1 MSHSLYLSLTNLNQ
15 ILFIS
20 QTRLVLFCIAA
31 LLSGFSLCACT
42 NAKRID
48 PALEIAEAP
57 NPESLAAFDGNT
69 RTPIGWEEVLKQV
82 ANANAVFVGETHDDA
97 SAHRVEHALVNAF
110 LAAHPKAAVSLE
122 MLERNEQDAV
132 NLYLSNSS
140 TLDVFLATT
149 KSRDWAGENTWI
161 PWYQPMLDSARNS
174 GAQVIASNAP
184 RKYVSIALREG
195 YEPLRA
201 LPADERLL
209 FEVDENLTHDG
220 DWLRLRELMVEMHK
234 ERAEKERAEK
244 GETGPLEPSD
254 QDVDCA
260 HRSQR
265 VWDRTMGMSAAKT
278 FAQKNAVIHIAGGFH
293 LEQRLGTVAQ
303 FSRVCPDAKIL
314 VISLKPSASTEIAEK
329 EIKGADIVIH
339 TKSQLPK
346 AQKNFD

>member
-1 MSHSLYLSLTNLNQ
+1 MTNPNQ
-15 ILFIS
+15 ICFIS
-20 QTRLVLFCIAA
+20 QNRLALFCVAA
-31 LLSGFSLCACT
+31 LVSGFSLCACT

-48 PALEIAEAP
+48 PAIEIAQAP

-69 RTPIGWEEVLKQV
+69 RTPIGWEDVLNRV

-140 TLDVFLATT
+140 TLEVFLATT

-161 PWYQPMLDSARNS
+161 PWYQPMIDSARIS

-234 ERAEKERAEK
+234 DRAEK

-265 VWDRTMGMSAAKT
+265 VWDRTMGMSAAKI
-278 FAQKNAVIHIAGGFH
+278 FAQKTSVIHIAGGFH
-293 LEQRLGTVAQ
+293 LEQQLGTVAQ

-314 VISLKPSASTEIAEK
+314 VISLQPSASTEIVEK

-339 TKSQLPK
+339 TKSQQLTE
-346 AQKNFD
+346 QK

>member
-1 MSHSLYLSLTNLNQ
+1 MN
-15 ILFIS
+15 
-20 QTRLVLFCIAA
+20 RLVLFCVAA
-31 LLSGFSLCACT
+31 LVSGFSLSACT
-42 NAKRID
+42 NSKRID
-48 PALEIAEAP
+48 PAVEIAQAA

-69 RTPIGWEEVLKQV
+69 RTPIGWDEVLKRV

-132 NLYLSNSS
+132 NLFLSHSS
-140 TLDVFLATT
+140 TLEVFVATT

-161 PWYQPMLDSARNS
+161 PWYQPMIDSARIS
-174 GAQVIASNAP
+174 GAQVIAANAP

-209 FEVDENLTHDG
+209 FEIDEEITRDG
-220 DWLRLRELMVEMHK
+220 DWNRLRDLMVEMHK
-234 ERAEKERAEK
+234 ERAEKDRAEK

-265 VWDRTMGMSAAKT
+265 VWDRTMGMSAANT
-278 FAQKNAVIHIAGGFH
+278 FAQKTAVIHVAGGFH

-314 VISLKPSASTEIAEK
+314 VISLQPSASAEIEEK
-329 EIKGADIVIH
+329 GIKGADIVIH
-339 TKSQLPK
+339 TKSLLLT
-346 AQKNFD
+346 AQK

>member
-1 MSHSLYLSLTNLNQ
+1 MCHSLYLSLNNPNQ
-15 ILFIS
+15 TSCFS
-20 QTRLVLFCIAA
+20 VNRLILFCIAV
-31 LLSGFSLCACT
+31 LLSGFSLSACT
-42 NAKRID
+42 NSKRID
-48 PALEIAEAP
+48 PAVEIAQAP

-69 RTPIGWEEVLKQV
+69 RTPIGWDEVLKRV

-97 SAHRVEHALVNAF
+97 SAHRDEHALVNAF

-132 NLYLSNSS
+132 NLYLSDSS
-140 TLDVFLATT
+140 TLEVFLATT

-161 PWYQPMLDSARNS
+161 PWYQPMIDSARIS
-174 GAQVIASNAP
+174 GAQVIAANAP

-209 FEVDENLTHDG
+209 FEVDEEITRDG
-220 DWLRLRELMVEMHK
+220 DWNRLRDLMVEMHK
-234 ERAEKERAEK
+234 ERAEKDRAEK

-265 VWDRTMGMSAAKT
+265 VWDRTMGMSAANT
-278 FAQKNAVIHIAGGFH
+278 FAQKTAVIHVAGGFH

-314 VISLKPSASTEIAEK
+314 VISLQPSASAEIEEK

-339 TKSQLPK
+339 TKSLLRP
-346 AQKNFD
+346 AQK

>member
-1 MSHSLYLSLTNLNQ
+1 MTNPNQ
-15 ILFIS
+15 ICFIS
-20 QTRLVLFCIAA
+20 QNRLALFCVAA
-31 LLSGFSLCACT
+31 LVSGFSLCACT

-48 PALEIAEAP
+48 PAVEIAQAP

-69 RTPIGWEEVLKQV
+69 RTPIGWEDVLNRV

-140 TLDVFLATT
+140 TLEVFLATT

-161 PWYQPMLDSARNS
+161 PWYQPMIDSARIS
-174 GAQVIASNAP
+174 GAQIIASNAP

-234 ERAEKERAEK
+234 DRAEKELAEK

-265 VWDRTMGMSAAKT
+265 VWDRTMGMSAAKI
-278 FAQKNAVIHIAGGFH
+278 FAQKTSVIHIAGGFH
-293 LEQRLGTVAQ
+293 LEQQLGTVAQ

-314 VISLKPSASTEIAEK
+314 VISLQPSASTEIVEK

-339 TKSQLPK
+339 TKSQQLTE
-346 AQKNFD
+346 QK

>member
-1 MSHSLYLSLTNLNQ
+1 MTNLNQ
-15 ILFIS
+15 IYFIS
-20 QTRLVLFCIAA
+20 QNRLALFCVAA
-31 LLSGFSLCACT
+31 LVSGFSLCACT

-48 PALEIAEAP
+48 PAIEIAQAP

-69 RTPIGWEEVLKQV
+69 RTPIGWEEVLKRV

-140 TLDVFLATT
+140 TLEVFLATT

-161 PWYQPMLDSARNS
+161 PWYQPMIDSARIS

-234 ERAEKERAEK
+234 DRAEK

-254 QDVDCA
+254 QDVDYA

-278 FAQKNAVIHIAGGFH
+278 FAQKTAVIHVAGGFH

-314 VISLKPSASTEIAEK
+314 VISLQPTASAEIEEK

-339 TKSQLPK
+339 TKSQLRT
-346 AQKNFD
+346 AQK

>member
-1 MSHSLYLSLTNLNQ
+1 MKSPNKTFYFLAIRVIFFSFASL
-15 ILFIS
+15 
-20 QTRLVLFCIAA
+20 
-31 LLSGFSLCACT
+31 GFAFSNCGCANT
-42 NAKRID
+42 KRID
-48 PALEIAEAP
+48 PAVEIAQAP
-57 NPESLAAFDGNT
+57 NPESLAAFDANT
-69 RTPIGWEEVLKQV
+69 RTPIGWDEVLKRV

-122 MLERNEQDAV
+122 MLERNDQDAV
-132 NLYLSNSS
+132 NLFLSHSS
-140 TLDVFLATT
+140 TLEVFVATT

-161 PWYQPMLDSARNS
+161 PWYQPMIDSARIS
-174 GAQVIASNAP
+174 GAQVIAANAP

-209 FEVDENLTHDG
+209 FEIDEEITRDG
-220 DWLRLRELMVEMHK
+220 DWNRLRDLMVEMHK
-234 ERAEKERAEK
+234 ERAEKDRAEK

-265 VWDRTMGMSAAKT
+265 VWDRTMGMSAANT
-278 FAQKNAVIHIAGGFH
+278 FAQKTAVIHVAGGFH

-314 VISLKPSASTEIAEK
+314 VISLQPSASAEIEEK

-339 TKSQLPK
+339 TKSLLRP
-346 AQKNFD
+346 AQK

>member
-1 MSHSLYLSLTNLNQ
+1 MN
-15 ILFIS
+15 
-20 QTRLVLFCIAA
+20 RLVVFCVAA
-31 LLSGFSLCACT
+31 LVSGFSLSACT
-42 NAKRID
+42 NSKRID
-48 PALEIAEAP
+48 PAVEIAQAP

-69 RTPIGWEEVLKQV
+69 RTPIGWDEVLKRV

-161 PWYQPMLDSARNS
+161 PWYQPMLDSARMS
-174 GAQVIASNAP
+174 GAQVIAANAP

-234 ERAEKERAEK
+234 DRAEK

-278 FAQKNAVIHIAGGFH
+278 FAQKTAVIHVAGGFH

-303 FSRVCPDAKIL
+303 FSRVCPGAKIL
-314 VISLKPSASTEIAEK
+314 VISLQPSASAEIEEK
-329 EIKGADIVIH
+329 GIKGADIVIH
-339 TKSQLPK
+339 TKSLLLT
-346 AQKNFD
+346 AQK

>member
-1 MSHSLYLSLTNLNQ
+1 MSHSLYLSLNNTN
-15 ILFIS
+15 
-20 QTRLVLFCIAA
+20 QTSCFSVNRLVVFCVAA
-31 LLSGFSLCACT
+31 LVSGFSLSACT
-42 NAKRID
+42 NSKRID
-48 PALEIAEAP
+48 PAVEIAQAP

-69 RTPIGWEEVLKQV
+69 RTPIGWDEVLKRV

-132 NLYLSNSS
+132 NLFLSHSS
-140 TLDVFLATT
+140 TLEVFLAAT

-161 PWYQPMLDSARNS
+161 PWYQPMLDSARMS
-174 GAQVIASNAP
+174 GAQVIAANAP

-209 FEVDENLTHDG
+209 FEIDEEITRDG
-220 DWLRLRELMVEMHK
+220 DWNRLRDLMVEMHK
-234 ERAEKERAEK
+234 ERAEKDRAEK

-278 FAQKNAVIHIAGGFH
+278 FAQKTAVIHVAGGFH

-314 VISLKPSASTEIAEK
+314 VISLQPSASAEIEEK
-329 EIKGADIVIH
+329 GIKGADIVIH
-339 TKSQLPK
+339 TKSLLLT
-346 AQKNFD
+346 AQK

>member
-1 MSHSLYLSLTNLNQ
+1 MNNPNETSCFSLN
-15 ILFIS
+15 
-20 QTRLVLFCIAA
+20 RRALFCVAA
-31 LLSGFSLCACT
+31 LVSAFPLCACT
-42 NAKRID
+42 NAKRLD
-48 PALEIAEAP
+48 PAVEIAQAP
-57 NPESLAAFDGNT
+57 TPDSLWAFDGKT
-69 RTPIGWEEVLKQV
+69 RTPMGWDEVLKRV

-132 NLYLSNSS
+132 EIYLRNDS
-140 TLDVFLATT
+140 TLEVFLATT

-161 PWYQPMLDSARNS
+161 PWYQPMIDSARMS
-174 GAQVIASNAP
+174 GAQVIAANAP

-201 LPADERLL
+201 LPADVRLL
-209 FEVDENLTHDG
+209 FEIDEEITRDG
-220 DWLRLRELMVEMHK
+220 DWNRLRELMVEMHK
-234 ERAEKERAEK
+234 ERAEKDRAEK

-265 VWDRTMGMSAAKT
+265 VWDRTMGMSVAKT
-278 FAQKNAVIHIAGGFH
+278 FAQKTAVIHVAGGFH

-314 VISLKPSASTEIAEK
+314 VISLQPSASAEIEEK

-339 TKSQLPK
+339 TKSLLRP
-346 AQKNFD
+346 AQK